1 MIVPRVIEAIS
12 LFILILVVS
21 LRPLVAE
28 TYDSAGSSIT
38 AALESV
44 ADPSPLR
51 TLGSACGWLL
61 ARAIGPTR
69 RYRRTGL
76 EWGVAIVAIAAV
88 ISCLA
93 AGNKRLAV
101 NASIDWLCY
110 PLLTIVL
117 VQLMYKPWHRR
128 VLLAGLLATACAQTT
143 KCLEDHF
150 VGFDETWAHYENI
163 KDDLW
168 ARQDVE
174 LDSPKVELFER
185 RLKARE
191 TSGFLPHSN
200 VAGSYM
206 VLCGMA
212 ALVDRAVETVE

>member
-1 MIVPRVIEAIS
+1 MPRVIEAIS
-12 LFILILVVS
+12 LFVLILVVS

-28 TYDSAGSSIT
+28 TYDSTGSSIT

-51 TLGSACGWLL
+51 TLVFDLLVLSSACGWLL

-101 NASIDWLCY
+101 NASIDWL
-110 PLLTIVL
+110 
-117 VQLMYKPWHRR
+117 
-128 VLLAGLLATACAQTT
+128 
-143 KCLEDHF
+143 
-150 VGFDETWAHYENI
+150 
-163 KDDLW
+163 
-168 ARQDVE
+168 
-174 LDSPKVELFER
+174 
-185 RLKARE
+185 
-191 TSGFLPHSN
+191 
-200 VAGSYM
+200 
-206 VLCGMA
+206 
-212 ALVDRAVETVE
+212 